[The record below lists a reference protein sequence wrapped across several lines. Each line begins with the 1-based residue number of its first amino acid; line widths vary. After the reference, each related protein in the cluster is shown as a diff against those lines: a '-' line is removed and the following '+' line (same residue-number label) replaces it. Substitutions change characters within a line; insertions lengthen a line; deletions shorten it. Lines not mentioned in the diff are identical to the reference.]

1 MRSCVIIPTL
11 NEENNILKLYN
22 KIIKTKT
29 NLDILFIDDN
39 SSDNTRLI
47 IQKLSKKNKKI
58 KFIFR
63 NKKKGI
69 GSAHKDA
76 IKYAYKK
83 KYNLIITMDAD
94 GTHDPKYFKQMIK
107 KAYTNDYVITS
118 RFKKKDLIKDWPIE
132 RKIIT
137 YLRHFFVKSFLGL
150 THDASGAYRCFLT
163 KKIPLNLFFKSKNND
178 YAFFWEVTYLIK
190 LQGFSIYEV
199 PARLVY
205 RKLGKSKMKFKH
217 IIYSLFYLIK
227 ILIERKI
234 LKN

>member
-1 MRSCVIIPTL
+1 MKSCVIIPTL

-22 KIIKTKT
+22 KILKTKI

-47 IQKLSKKNKKI
+47 IKKLSKKNKKI

-63 NKKKGI
+63 NNKKGI

-83 KYNLIITMDAD
+83 KYDLIITMDAD

-107 KAYTNDYVITS
+107 KAYTYDYVITS

-137 YLRHFFVKSFLGL
+137 CLRHFFVKSFLGL
-150 THDASGAYRCFLT
+150 SYDASGAYRCFLT

-190 LQGFSIYEV
+190 LQGFTIYEV

-205 RKLGKSKMKFKH
+205 RKLGKSKMKIKH

>member
-1 MRSCVIIPTL
+1 MKSCVIIPTL

-22 KIIKTKT
+22 RILKTKI

-47 IQKLSKKNKKI
+47 IKKLSKKNKKI

-63 NKKKGI
+63 NNKKGI

-137 YLRHFFVKSFLGL
+137 YLRHFL
-150 THDASGAYRCFLT
+150 
-163 KKIPLNLFFKSKNND
+163 
-178 YAFFWEVTYLIK
+178 
-190 LQGFSIYEV
+190 
-199 PARLVY
+199 
-205 RKLGKSKMKFKH
+205 
-217 IIYSLFYLIK
+217 
-227 ILIERKI
+227 
-234 LKN
+234 

>member
-22 KIIKTKT
+22 KILKTKT

-39 SSDNTRLI
+39 SSDNTRLV

-63 NKKKGI
+63 NNKKGI

-190 LQGFSIYEV
+190 LKGFSIYEV
-199 PARLVY
+199 PAKLVY

>member
-1 MRSCVIIPTL
+1 MKSCVIIPTL
-11 NEENNILKLYN
+11 NEENNIVKLYN
-22 KIIKTKT
+22 KILKTKT

-39 SSDNTRLI
+39 SSDNTRLV

-63 NKKKGI
+63 NNKKGI

-107 KAYTNDYVITS
+107 KAYTSDYVITS
-118 RFKKKDLIKDWPIE
+118 RFKKEDLIKDWPIE

-137 YLRHFFVKSFLGL
+137 YLRHFLVKSFLGL
-150 THDASGAYRCFLT
+150 
-163 KKIPLNLFFKSKNND
+163 
-178 YAFFWEVTYLIK
+178 
-190 LQGFSIYEV
+190 
-199 PARLVY
+199 
-205 RKLGKSKMKFKH
+205 
-217 IIYSLFYLIK
+217 
-227 ILIERKI
+227 
-234 LKN
+234 

>member
-1 MRSCVIIPTL
+1 MKSCVIIPTL
-11 NEENNILKLYN
+11 NEENNILKLYK
-22 KIIKTKT
+22 KILKTKI
-29 NLDILFIDDN
+29 NLDVLFIDDN
-39 SSDNTRLI
+39 STDNTRLLI
-47 IQKLSKKNKKI
+47 KRLSKHSKKI

-63 NKKKGI
+63 NNKKGI
-69 GSAHKDA
+69 GTAHKDA

-83 KYNLIITMDAD
+83 NNLIITMDAD

-137 YLRHFFVKSFLGL
+137 YLRHFLVKSFLGL
-150 THDASGAYRCFLT
+150 SHDASGAYRCFLT

>member
-63 NKKKGI
+63 NNKKGI

-190 LQGFSIYEV
+190 LKGFSIYEV
-199 PARLVY
+199 PAKLVY

>member
-1 MRSCVIIPTL
+1 MKSCVIIPTL

-22 KIIKTKT
+22 KILKTKT

-47 IQKLSKKNKKI
+47 IKKLSKKNKKI

-63 NKKKGI
+63 NNKKGI

-83 KYNLIITMDAD
+83 KYDLIITMDAD

-107 KAYTNDYVITS
+107 KAHTNDYVITS

-150 THDASGAYRCFLT
+150 SHDASGAYRCFFT
-163 KKIPLNLFFKSKNND
+163 KKIPLNIFFKSKNND

-190 LQGFSIYEV
+190 LEGFTIYEV

-205 RKLGKSKMKFKH
+205 RKLGKSKMKIKH